1 MKKGY
6 GSIED
11 RIKERY
17 HGINDP
23 IASKILSKIKEKPKA
38 PEIPADLSLT
48 SLFIGG
54 INSET
59 TDMDE
64 LLEKLGQFGKIVRH
78 KVLPKHDCGFVCYNS
93 RDSAEKAIETLFDK
107 LFVGDR

>member
-23 IASKILSKIKEKPKA
+23 VASKILSKIKEKPKA
-38 PEIPADLSLT
+38 PEVPTDPTLT

-54 INSET
+54 IKQDIDEE
-59 TDMDE
+59 E
-64 LLEKLGQFGKIVRH
+64 LLNKLSQFGKIARH
-78 KVLPKHDCGFVCYNS
+78 KLLPKHDCGFVCFHS
-93 RDSAEKAIETLFDK
+93 REAAERTMETLHDK
-107 LFVGDR
+107 LFVGE

>member
-23 IASKILSKIKEKPKA
+23 IANKILNKVKEKPKA
-38 PEIPADLSLT
+38 PEPPADLTIT
-48 SLFIGG
+48 SVFVGG
-54 INSET
+54 VKAD
-59 TDMDE
+59 TDVDE
-64 LLEKLGQFGKIVRH
+64 LLEKLG
-78 KVLPKHDCGFVCYNS
+78 
-93 RDSAEKAIETLFDK
+93 
-107 LFVGDR
+107 